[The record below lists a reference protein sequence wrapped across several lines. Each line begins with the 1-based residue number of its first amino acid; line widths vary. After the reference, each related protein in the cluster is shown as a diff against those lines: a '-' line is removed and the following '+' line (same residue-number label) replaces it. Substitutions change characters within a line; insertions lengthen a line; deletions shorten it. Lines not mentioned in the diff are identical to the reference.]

1 MRENRSTGS
10 PGMSS
15 QPASFPSCGSSL
27 ETPRLWLRAPTRADL
42 PQIQRYAVRKDFYRY
57 LDMEAPTAESVARY
71 LDDVISGWEEL
82 HGTERVFAI
91 EPKEAGRIAGLI
103 RIGIEGEDSKQGNV
117 GYSLDCD
124 FQGRGYATEALKE
137 VVRLGFE
144 DLGLRRIWAT
154 VDTRNEK
161 SRGVLE
167 RAGFQ
172 REDRMSAHRIIR
184 GAPAD
189 SYLYATSNAPGLIA
203 DERLVIVL
211 IPEGGLLHL
220 G

>member
-1 MRENRSTGS
+1 MD
-10 PGMSS
+10 
-15 QPASFPSCGSSL
+15 
-27 ETPRLWLRAPTRADL
+27 DL
-42 PQIQRYAVRKDFYRY
+42 PHVQRYAVREDFYRY
-57 LDMEAPTAESVARY
+57 LDMDVPTLGLVAKY
-71 LDDVISGWEEL
+71 LAAVISAWEEL

-91 EPKEAGRIAGLI
+91 EPKEARRIAGLI

-124 FQGRGYATEALKE
+124 FQGRGYATDALKE

-167 RAGFQ
+167 RAGFR
-172 REDRMSAHRIIR
+172 REDRMSAHRTIR

-189 SYLYATSNAPGLIA
+189 SYLYAISNA
-203 DERLVIVL
+203 R
-211 IPEGGLLHL
+211 IPSRTNAS
-220 G
+220 

>member
-1 MRENRSTGS
+1 METGRKAF
-10 PGMSS
+10 
-15 QPASFPSCGSSL
+15 PALGTAL
-27 ETPRLWLRAPTRADL
+27 ETPRLRLRAPTMDDL
-42 PQIQRYAVRKDFYRY
+42 PHVQRYAVREDFYRN
-57 LDMEAPTAESVARY
+57 LDMEVPTVESVARY
-71 LDDVISGWEEL
+71 LDAVISAWEEL
-82 HGTERVFAI
+82 RGTERVFAI

-103 RIGIEGEDSKQGNV
+103 RIGLDGDESRQGNV
-117 GYSLDCD
+117 GYSLDPD

-167 RAGFQ
+167 RAGFR
-172 REDRMSAHRIIR
+172 REDRMSAHRTIR

-189 SYLYATSNAPGLIA
+189 SYLYAISNA
-203 DERLVIVL
+203 RVSSRTNVS
-211 IPEGGLLHL
+211 
-220 G
+220 

>member
-1 MRENRSTGS
+1 MTAGENRSTGS

-15 QPASFPSCGSSL
+15 QAEPPSFPACGSSL
-27 ETPRLWLRAPTRADL
+27 ETPRLRLRAPTRADL
-42 PQIQRYAVRKDFYRY
+42 PHIQRYAMRVEFYRY
-57 LDMEAPTAESVARY
+57 LDMDVPTPESVERY
-71 LDDVISGWEEL
+71 LSAVISAWEEL
-82 HGTERVFAI
+82 HGTERIFAI
-91 EPKEAGRIAGLI
+91 EPKEAGRIAGFI
-103 RIGIEGEDSKQGNV
+103 RIGLDGNESGQGNV
-117 GYSLDCD
+117 GYSLDPD

-167 RAGFQ
+167 RAGFR
-172 REDRMSAHRIIR
+172 REDRMSAHRTIR

-189 SYLYATSNAPGLIA
+189 SYLYAISNA
-203 DERLVIVL
+203 RVSSRTNVS
-211 IPEGGLLHL
+211 
-220 G
+220 